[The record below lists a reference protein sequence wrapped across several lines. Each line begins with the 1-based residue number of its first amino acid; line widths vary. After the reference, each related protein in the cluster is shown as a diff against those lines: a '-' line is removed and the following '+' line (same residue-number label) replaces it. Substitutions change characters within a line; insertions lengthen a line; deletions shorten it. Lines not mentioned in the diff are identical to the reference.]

1 MRIGLDYHFETEM
14 FMIFYITF
22 CKNISSLCNRQF
34 CKIRHAL
41 HLTLLERLSAASQ
54 LRTENLAA
62 KTQRSRLVSAHFF
75 LVFNVVSCRSRGE
88 MAARVFEKQAD
99 IELRREEW
107 REEVVKTKKRA
118 LEVTET

>member
-1 MRIGLDYHFETEM
+1 MQNQTCIAPDFAGEVVSG
-14 FMIFYITF
+14 
-22 CKNISSLCNRQF
+22 ISAKDREPGRQNT
-34 CKIRHAL
+34 KVKVG
-41 HLTLLERLSAASQ
+41 ERS
-54 LRTENLAA
+54 
-62 KTQRSRLVSAHFF
+62 FF
-75 LVFNVVSCRSRGE
+75 LVFNVVPFRSRGE

>member
-1 MRIGLDYHFETEM
+1 M
-14 FMIFYITF
+14 
-22 CKNISSLCNRQF
+22 
-34 CKIRHAL
+34 

-75 LVFNVVSCRSRGE
+75 LVFNVVPCRSRGE

>member
-1 MRIGLDYHFETEM
+1 M
-14 FMIFYITF
+14 
-22 CKNISSLCNRQF
+22 
-34 CKIRHAL
+34 
-41 HLTLLERLSAASQ
+41 
-54 LRTENLAA
+54 
-62 KTQRSRLVSAHFF
+62 SAHFF
-75 LVFNVVSCRSRGE
+75 LVFNVVPFRSRGE